1 MQCTVLCEK
10 NYSEWGKDQRSEVK
24 LKDKKKKRSGNY
36 KMRSGDTQMLSF
48 VKWLDVCTLILP
60 DKKI

>member
-1 MQCTVLCEK
+1 M
-10 NYSEWGKDQRSEVK
+10 K
-24 LKDKKKKRSGNY
+24 LKDKKKKKRSGNY

-48 VKWLDVCTLILP
+48 VKCLDVCTLILP